1 MAGLVY
7 DLLPQETYLLEQ
19 PLVTDVG
26 YELVSPSISSQIIK
40 NQILLNNTYEAFK
53 LINFE
58 ALLNKIKFYLFCIR

>member
-40 NQILLNNTYEAFK
+40 NQILNPTILYDTVVPEVQI
-53 LINFE
+53 LD
-58 ALLNKIKFYLFCIR
+58 LLKK